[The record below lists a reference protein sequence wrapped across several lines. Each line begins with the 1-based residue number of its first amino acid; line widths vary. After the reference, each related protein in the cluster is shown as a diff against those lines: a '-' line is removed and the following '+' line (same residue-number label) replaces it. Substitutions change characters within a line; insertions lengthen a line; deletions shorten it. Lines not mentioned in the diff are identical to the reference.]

1 MEARGAWEARARLLC
16 RLNMS
21 RRFRPLPV
29 LEGDQRAASDPK
41 AHAALSASAGTG
53 KTQVLTARVL
63 RLLLGGVDP
72 GAILC
77 LTFTKAGAAEMANRI
92 SARLAAWVRMP
103 DVALRHD
110 LFALGEERDPAAL
123 QRARRLFARVLET
136 PGGLRIQTIHGFAQ
150 TLLASFPAE
159 AEINPGFRPIEGRAE
174 AELIRRTLA
183 TLLADA
189 EATGNDALIA
199 DVQALSL
206 RLGEGG
212 AMEYLLI
219 CARSGEMIDELGDP
233 GKFERALLKAIGV
246 DEPSA
251 ELAMLARLSDD
262 RIDIPTIEELID
274 VNRSWGTVKGQ
285 LIVSNLTAF
294 LAATPL
300 DRIATLKAVGKNLV
314 TEKGEPCKA
323 SSGQIKL
330 HPYYGELLA
339 EFAHWL
345 VQLRKLRDA
354 AAFAT
359 IQAAGLRAG
368 QAFARAYRLAKRSA
382 GVADFDDL
390 IRWTRKLLG
399 IEGMGEWVRFKLDQR
414 TDHVLVDE
422 AQDTNADQ
430 WAIVDSLVSEYFSGQ
445 SETDLR
451 WRTLFMVGDYKQAI
465 FGFQGTDPR
474 QFDSFRRTVADR
486 STAAGAAAIDSDSWA
501 REFRDLS
508 IDASFRSSPPI
519 LDVVD
524 ALIDE
529 VGHDAMGLRARPNRH
544 GAAHSDRAGEV
555 LWWPPFTPPNA
566 DEQGDEGE
574 EGWVAEPVRLYADA
588 LARQIKQ
595 WLDEAS
601 PLATTNRPLVA
612 GDILILVRSRSEL
625 ASLLVAR
632 LYAHGVPV
640 AGIDRLHL
648 SKPLAVKDL
657 LAAIGFAVQPNDD
670 LNLAGLLVSPLGG
683 MDQEQLRNLAIG
695 RSGSLWSALQLRRD
709 EEEYQPVFS
718 LLSGLL
724 ARADFVTP
732 ARFLEDLLSGPADG
746 RRKLLG
752 RLGEA
757 ARDPIEELVA
767 SALEFEA
774 QEGASLDR
782 FLAWFA
788 RGDVEVKR
796 DPSSAGDS
804 VRVMTVHGA
813 KGLEAPL
820 VILADATHDPSRVG
834 RRATSIDLPLG
845 PERRPVPLLRPR
857 SEELVSPYTAL
868 IEAQRESDLQE
879 HWRLLY
885 VGLTRAAERLIIT
898 GVQPRGQVVEN
909 SWHSRTAAAL
919 TTLGGDAYAGPWGE
933 GLSWRGTRQPGSMRP
948 RAGRRPPQTVMI
960 PDWARQPAPQEER
973 PPRPL
978 SPSSSGPD
986 REALAPPSPE
996 LRAAAERGTLLHGL
1010 FERLPSVEPGVR
1022 RSTALAWLARNNVSE
1037 PARASE
1043 IVDAAL
1049 TVIDDERF
1057 ADLFS
1062 ADALAEAPI
1071 AATLPDGRVI
1081 AGTVDR
1087 LCIGDDVV
1095 RVIDFKTGR
1104 AVPQSSDAV
1113 PAGHVSQMKAYAEAL
1128 AVIFPG
1134 RRIEAS
1140 LLYTHGPKLI
1150 SVPG

>member
-1 MEARGAWEARARLLC
+1 MP
-16 RLNMS
+16 
-21 RRFRPLPV
+21 RRFKPLPV
-29 LEGDQRAASDPK
+29 LEGDQRRASDPQ

-92 SARLAAWVRMP
+92 AERLAAWVRMP
-103 DVALRHD
+103 DAALRHD
-110 LFALGEERDPAAL
+110 LFALGEEDRSPPAL

-159 AEINPGFRPIEGRAE
+159 AGISPGFQPIEGRAE

-189 EATGNDALIA
+189 EASGNEALIA

-212 AMEYLLI
+212 AQEYLTT
-219 CARSGEMIDELGDP
+219 CARAEEMIDALGDP
-233 GKFERALLKAIGV
+233 ARFETALLEAIGIA
-246 DEPSA
+246 EASA
-251 ELAMLARLSDD
+251 TDAIAARLADD
-262 RIDIPTIEELID
+262 EIDVPTIEELIEA
-274 VNRSWGTVKGQ
+274 NRAWGSATGAT
-285 LIVSNLTAF
+285 IVANLTAF

-300 DRIATLKAVGKNLV
+300 ERIGMLDNVGKKLV
-314 TEKGEPCKA
+314 TAKGDPCKA
-323 SSGQIKL
+323 TSGQLKV
-330 HPYYGELLA
+330 HPDYTDLLS

-345 VQLRKLRDA
+345 VGLRNLRA
-354 AAFAT
+354 AADFAVT
-359 IQAAGLRAG
+359 QAAGLRAG
-368 QAFARAYRLAKRSA
+368 QAFARAYRLAKRAA

-390 IRWTRKLLG
+390 IAWTRKLLS
-399 IEGMGEWVRFKLDQR
+399 IEGMGDWVRFKLDQR
-414 TDHVLVDE
+414 TDHILVDE

-430 WAIVDSLVSEYFSGQ
+430 WAIVDALASEYFSGQ
-445 SETDLR
+445 SEAELR

-465 FGFQGTDPR
+465 FGFQGTDPK
-474 QFDSFRRTVADR
+474 QFDAFRQLVADR
-486 STAAGAAAIDSDSWA
+486 AAAAGEAALDSESFA

-508 IDASFRSSPPI
+508 IDASFRSSPAI
-519 LDVVD
+519 LQVVD

-529 VGHDAMGLRARPNRH
+529 VGHGAMGLTRRPNRH
-544 GAAHSDRAGEV
+544 DAAHADRPGEV
-555 LWWPPFTPPNA
+555 LWWPPFAPS
-566 DEQGDEGE
+566 EGEEGEEGE

-588 LARQIKQ
+588 LARQIKA
-595 WLDEAS
+595 WLDEAA
-601 PLATTNRPLVA
+601 PLATTERALCA
-612 GDILILVRSRSEL
+612 GDILVLVRSRTEL

-657 LAAIGFAVQPNDD
+657 LSAIGFAVQPHDD
-670 LNLAGLLVSPLGG
+670 LNLAGLLVSPIIGL
-683 MDQEQLRNLAIG
+683 DQQQLLDLSYDRP
-695 RSGSLWSALQLRRD
+695 GSLWQVLQARRGESAFNPAFVILAD
-709 EEEYQPVFS
+709 
-718 LLSGLL
+718 LLKS
-724 ARADFVTP
+724 ADYVTP
-732 ARFLEDLLSGPADG
+732 ARFLENLLSGPTDT
-746 RRKLLG
+746 RRKLLE

-782 FLAWFA
+782 FLAWFS

-796 DPSSAGDS
+796 DPSSAGNA

-834 RRATSIDLPLG
+834 RRPQSLDLPLG
-845 PERRPVPLLRPR
+845 EPRHAVPLLRPR
-857 SEELVSPYTAL
+857 AEELVSPYREL

-898 GVQPRGQVVEN
+898 GVRPSRGEVVED
-909 SWHSRTAAAL
+909 SWHSRTATAMMA
-919 TTLGGDAYAGPWGE
+919 LGGNAHVGPWGE
-933 GLSWRGTRQPGSMRP
+933 GLSWQGITPP
-948 RAGRRPPQTVMI
+948 RALRLRARRRPHEPI
-960 PDWARQPAPQEER
+960 ALPGWARTQAPEEER

-978 SPSSSGPD
+978 SPSSIGPD
-986 REALAPPSPE
+986 RDALPPPSPE
-996 LRAAAERGTLLHGL
+996 MRAAAERGTMLHSL
-1010 FERLPSVEPGVR
+1010 FERLPAVAATDR
-1022 RSTALAWLARNNVSE
+1022 RAAALAWLARAGVTDQ
-1037 PARASE
+1037 ARALEMVES
-1043 IVDAAL
+1043 AL
-1049 TVIDDERF
+1049 AVIDDPRF
-1057 ADLFS
+1057 ADLFA

-1087 LCIGDDVV
+1087 LCIGEDLI

-1104 AVPQSSDAV
+1104 SVPPSVEAL
-1113 PAGHVSQMKAYAEAL
+1113 PHGHVAQMRAYADAL

-1134 RRIEAS
+1134 RRIEAA
-1140 LLYTHGPKLI
+1140 LLYTHGPALI
-1150 SVPG
+1150 ALPA

>member
-1 MEARGAWEARARLLC
+1 
-16 RLNMS
+16 MS
-21 RRFRPLPV
+21 RRFKPLPV
-29 LEGDQRAASDPK
+29 LEGDQRRASDPS

-92 SARLAAWVRMP
+92 AGRLAAWVRMP

-110 LFALGEERDPAAL
+110 LFALGEAHDPIAL
-123 QRARRLFARVLET
+123 QQARRLFARVLET

-159 AEINPGFRPIEGRAE
+159 AGINPGFQPIEGRAE

-183 TLLADA
+183 ALLAEA
-189 EATGNDALIA
+189 EAAGDGALIG

-212 AMEYLLI
+212 AQEYLMI
-219 CARSGEMIDELGDP
+219 CARAEELIESLGDP
-233 GKFERALLKAIGV
+233 AGFEAALLAAVGIKEASV
-246 DEPSA
+246 ED
-251 ELAMLARLSDD
+251 AMAARLADD
-262 RIDIPTIEELID
+262 EIDIPTIEQLIA
-274 VNRSWGTVKGQ
+274 VNRAWATPTGTT
-285 LIVSNLTAF
+285 IVGNLTAF
-294 LAATPL
+294 LAATPQQRGAML
-300 DRIATLKAVGKNLV
+300 DRVGKHLV
-314 TEKGEPCKA
+314 TAKSEPCVAKP
-323 SSGQIKL
+323 GQRKID
-330 HPYYGELLA
+330 PDYTELLC

-345 VQLRKLRDA
+345 VGLRRLRGA
-354 AAFAT
+354 ADFAA

-368 QAFARAYRLAKRSA
+368 QAFAHAYRAAKRAA

-390 IRWTRKLLG
+390 IRWTRRLLG
-399 IEGMGEWVRFKLDQR
+399 IEGMGDWVRFKLDQR

-430 WAIVDSLVSEYFSGQ
+430 WAIVDALASEYFSGQ
-445 SETDLR
+445 SESDLR

-474 QFDSFRRTVADR
+474 QFDAFRRMIAER
-486 STAAGAAAIDSDSWA
+486 AAAAGEAALDSDSWA

-519 LDVVD
+519 LQVVD
-524 ALIDE
+524 ALIGE
-529 VGHDAMGLRARPNRH
+529 VGHGAMGLRERPNPH
-544 GAAHSDRAGEV
+544 DAAHSDRPGEV
-555 LWWPPFTPPNA
+555 MWWPPFAPPRG
-566 DEQGDEGE
+566 DEDADEGE

-588 LARQIKQ
+588 LAREIKA
-595 WLDEAS
+595 WLDAAA
-601 PLATTNRPLVA
+601 PLASTERPLCA

-657 LAAIGFAVQPNDD
+657 LSAIAFAVQPHDD
-670 LNLAGLLVSPLGG
+670 LNLGGLLVSPLGG
-683 MDQEQLRNLAIG
+683 LDQEQLRALAVG
-695 RSGSLWSALQLRRD
+695 RAGSLWSALQARRD
-709 EEEYQPVFS
+709 EAPFAS
-718 LLSGLL
+718 AFGLL
-724 ARADFVTP
+724 AGLLASADFVTP
-732 ARFLEDLLSGPADG
+732 ARFLENVLSGPADG
-746 RRKLLG
+746 RRKLLA

-782 FLAWFA
+782 FLAWFS

-796 DPSSAGDS
+796 DPSTAGDA

-813 KGLEAPL
+813 KGLEAPV
-820 VILADATHDPSRVG
+820 VILADATHDPARVG
-834 RRATSIDLPLG
+834 RRAPSIDLPLG
-845 PERRPVPLLRPR
+845 VERRVVPLLRPR
-857 SEELVSPYTAL
+857 SEELVTPYTAL
-868 IEAQRESDLQE
+868 IEAQRDADLEE

-885 VGLTRAAERLIIT
+885 VGLTRAAERLIVT
-898 GVQPRGQVVEN
+898 GVQPRGQVVDD

-919 TTLGGDAYAGPWGE
+919 VTLGGNADAGPWGE
-933 GLSWRGTRQPGSMRP
+933 GLVWRGVAPAKAPRL
-948 RAGRRPPQTVMI
+948 RAGRRAPAPVTI
-960 PDWARQPAPQEER
+960 PDWALRPAPQEEQ

-978 SPSSSGPD
+978 SPSASGPD
-986 REALAPPSPE
+986 REVLAPPSPE

-1010 FERLPSVEPGVR
+1010 FERLPAVAAADR
-1022 RSTALAWLARNNVSE
+1022 RAAALGWLARNRISDLDQ
-1037 PARASE
+1037 AAE

-1049 TVIDDERF
+1049 SVIEDERF

-1062 ADALAEAPI
+1062 PEALAEAPI
-1071 AATLPDGRVI
+1071 AAT
-1081 AGTVDR
+1081 
-1087 LCIGDDVV
+1087 
-1095 RVIDFKTGR
+1095 
-1104 AVPQSSDAV
+1104 
-1113 PAGHVSQMKAYAEAL
+1113 
-1128 AVIFPG
+1128 
-1134 RRIEAS
+1134 
-1140 LLYTHGPKLI
+1140 
-1150 SVPG
+1150 

>member
-1 MEARGAWEARARLLC
+1 ML
-16 RLNMS
+16 
-21 RRFRPLPV
+21 RRFKPLPV
-29 LEGDQRAASDPK
+29 LEGDQRRASDPS

-92 SARLAAWVRMP
+92 AARLAAWVRMP
-103 DVALRHD
+103 DAALRHD
-110 LFALGEERDPAAL
+110 LFALGEQHSPPDL

-136 PGGLRIQTIHGFAQ
+136 PGGLRIQTLHGFAQ
-150 TLLASFPAE
+150 TSLASFPAE
-159 AEINPGFRPIEGRAE
+159 AGIKPGFQPIEGRAE

-183 TLLADA
+183 SLLADA
-189 EATGNDALIA
+189 EAGGNEALIA

-212 AMEYLLI
+212 AQEYLTT
-219 CARSGEMIDELGDP
+219 CARAEEMIDGLGDP
-233 GKFERALLKAIGV
+233 AGFEAALLAAIGISESNAT
-246 DEPSA
+246 DA
-251 ELAMLARLSDD
+251 IAARLADVE
-262 RIDIPTIEELID
+262 IDVPTINELID
-274 VNRSWGTVKGQ
+274 ANRDWGTATGRT
-285 LIVSNLTAF
+285 IVANLSAF
-294 LAATPL
+294 LAATPVE
-300 DRIATLKAVGKNLV
+300 RIALLGTVGKHLV
-314 TEKGEPCKA
+314 TAKGEPCAAK
-323 SSGQIKL
+323 SGQIKA
-330 HPYYGELLA
+330 HPEYAELLS
-339 EFAHWL
+339 EFAYWL
-345 VQLRKLRDA
+345 VNLRRLRCA
-354 AAFAT
+354 ADFAT
-359 IQAAGLRAG
+359 TQAAGLRAG
-368 QAFARAYRLAKRSA
+368 QAFACAYRLAKRAA

-390 IRWTRKLLG
+390 IAWTRRLLAR
-399 IEGMGEWVRFKLDQR
+399 EGMGDWVRFKLDQR
-414 TDHVLVDE
+414 TDHILVDE

-430 WAIVDSLVSEYFSGQ
+430 WAIVDALASEYFSGQ
-445 SETDLR
+445 SEAELR

-474 QFDSFRRTVADR
+474 QFDAFRQLVADR
-486 STAAGAAAIDSDSWA
+486 AAAAGEAALDSETFA

-508 IDASFRSSPPI
+508 IDASFRSSPAI
-519 LDVVD
+519 LQLVD

-529 VGHDAMGLRARPNRH
+529 VGHDAMGLSRRPNRH
-544 GAAHSDRAGEV
+544 EAAHADRPGEV
-555 LWWPPFTPPNA
+555 LWWPPFSPPDG
-566 DEQGDEGE
+566 DEEGEEGE

-588 LARQIKQ
+588 LARQIKR
-595 WLDEAS
+595 WLDEAA
-601 PLATTNRPLVA
+601 PLATTRRPLCA

-657 LAAIGFAVQPNDD
+657 LAAIGFAVQPHDD
-670 LNLAGLLVSPLGG
+670 LTLAGLLVSPIVGL
-683 MDQEQLRNLAIG
+683 DQDQLRDLAVG
-695 RSGSLWSALQLRRD
+695 RRGSLWNALQARRD
-709 EEEYQPVFS
+709 EAQFEPAFA
-718 LLSGLL
+718 LLSDLL
-724 ARADFVTP
+724 ASADFVTP
-732 ARFLEDLLSGPADG
+732 ARFLENLLSGPPDA
-746 RRKLLG
+746 RRRLLE

-767 SALEFEA
+767 SALEYEA

-782 FLAWFA
+782 FLAWFS

-796 DPSSAGDS
+796 DPSSAGNA

-834 RRATSIDLPLG
+834 RRPQSLDLPLG
-845 PERRPVPLLRPR
+845 TERRVVPLLRPR
-857 SEELVSPYTAL
+857 TEELVSPYTAL

-898 GVQPRGQVVEN
+898 GVAPSRGQVVED
-909 SWHSRTAAAL
+909 SWHSRTARAL
-919 TTLGGDAYAGPWGE
+919 TALGGMANIGPWGE
-933 GLSWRGTRQPGSMRP
+933 GMSWHGASPARSTPP
-948 RAGRRPPQTVMI
+948 RAGRRLLDPITL
-960 PDWARQPAPQEER
+960 PDWARTQAPQEER

-978 SPSSSGPD
+978 SPSSTGPD
-986 REALAPPSPE
+986 RDALPPPSPE
-996 LRAAAERGTLLHGL
+996 LRAAAERGTMLHSL
-1010 FERLPSVEPGVR
+1010 FERLPAVAPAER
-1022 RSTALAWLARNNVSE
+1022 RPAALAWLARAGVADL
-1037 PARASE
+1037 ARAEE
-1043 IVDAAL
+1043 IAGAAL
-1049 TVIDDERF
+1049 AVIEDSRF

-1087 LCIGDDVV
+1087 LCIGDDLV

-1104 AVPQSSDAV
+1104 SVPPSAEAL
-1113 PAGHVSQMKAYAEAL
+1113 PAGHVAQMRAYADAL

-1134 RRIEAS
+1134 RRIEAA
-1140 LLYTHGPKLI
+1140 LLYTHGPVLI
-1150 SVPG
+1150 ALPA